1 MRLNSHISVTFAIVK
16 LFHMIGTIVNTTA
29 IILGSIAGAL
39 LHRGIGEKYKTIL
52 YNGLGLASLAIGL
65 NATVHNLPKSQYP
78 VLFIV
83 AIAIGGVFGTWLDID
98 GWFKRLI
105 NKGPTPNPS
114 RGEGGLDTLSD
125 SRSFSKTNQ
134 TPLPSEGDWGL
145 QSSHRYGCGPT
156 KGSESLIRDGG
167 DEGGL
172 QAGYQ
177 GSLADGLSTAILLY
191 CIGPL
196 SMLGPVISALQGD
209 NTFLFTNATLDLIS
223 SIIFSATYGIGMILA
238 APVLFCWQGMFWLVA
253 KISSEAVSDALM
265 SELLIVG
272 GLLIT
277 ASGLSLLKLK
287 DCKTLNLLP
296 ALLVPVLWFLA
307 KSVFFPTL

>member
-1 MRLNSHISVTFAIVK
+1 MIIFVTLRQENK
-16 LFHMIGTIVNTTA
+16 NMIGTIVNTCT
-29 IILGSIAGAL
+29 IIAGTLVGAF
-39 LHRGIGEKYKTIL
+39 LHRGIKEKYKDML
-52 YNGLGLASLAIGL
+52 YTGLGLASLAIGL
-65 NATVHNLPKSQYP
+65 NATVQNLPKSQYP

-83 AIAIGGVFGTWLDID
+83 AIAVGGVLGTWLDID
-98 GWFKRLI
+98 GRFKRSLS
-105 NKGPTPNPS
+105 PNPS
-114 RGEGGLDTLSD
+114 PNRE
-125 SRSFSKTNQ
+125 
-134 TPLPSEGDWGL
+134 
-145 QSSHRYGCGPT
+145 
-156 KGSESLIRDGG
+156 
-167 DEGGL
+167 
-172 QAGYQ
+172 

-209 NTFLFTNATLDLIS
+209 NTFLFTNATLD
-223 SIIFSATYGIGMILA
+223 FVSATIFASTYGLGMILA
-238 APVLFCWQGMFWLVA
+238 APMLFCWQGMFYLVA

-296 ALLVPVLWFLA
+296 ALLVPVLWFLIKA
-307 KSVFFPTL
+307 LW

>member
-1 MRLNSHISVTFAIVK
+1 MIIFVTLRQENK
-16 LFHMIGTIVNTTA
+16 NMIGTIVNTCT
-29 IILGSIAGAL
+29 IIAGTLVGAF
-39 LHRGIGEKYKTIL
+39 LHRGIKEKYKDML
-52 YNGLGLASLAIGL
+52 YTGLGLASLAIGL
-65 NATVHNLPKSQYP
+65 NATVQNLPKSQYP

-83 AIAIGGVFGTWLDID
+83 AIAVGGVLGTWRDID
-98 GWFKRLI
+98 GRFKRSLS
-105 NKGPTPNPS
+105 PNPS
-114 RGEGGLDTLSD
+114 PNRE
-125 SRSFSKTNQ
+125 
-134 TPLPSEGDWGL
+134 
-145 QSSHRYGCGPT
+145 
-156 KGSESLIRDGG
+156 
-167 DEGGL
+167 
-172 QAGYQ
+172 

-209 NTFLFTNATLDLIS
+209 NTFLFTNATLD
-223 SIIFSATYGIGMILA
+223 FVSATIFASTYGLGMILA
-238 APVLFCWQGMFWLVA
+238 APVLFCWQGIFYLVA

-296 ALLVPVLWFLA
+296 ALLVPVLWFLIKA
-307 KSVFFPTL
+307 LW